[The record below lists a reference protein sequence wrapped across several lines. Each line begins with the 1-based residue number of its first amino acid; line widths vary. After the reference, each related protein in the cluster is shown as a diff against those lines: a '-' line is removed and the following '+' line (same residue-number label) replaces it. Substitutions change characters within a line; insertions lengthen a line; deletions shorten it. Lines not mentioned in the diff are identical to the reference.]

1 MRKFETK
8 WQDEKFE
15 KRLWRRLPNGI
26 KQAYWEYAF
35 DADIK
40 EIRRKIR
47 NHDLYKR
54 LLEGLKEDWLPI
66 INGVYLHTHTPICL
80 LTTEMVNRLRK
91 SIKDNPIGWYC
102 IEEDDTIADIQTR
115 AYGEL
120 IENCLWKDMGLG
132 AKLHWD
138 DGLWLTK
145 LEKTDI
151 TAEEAERMS
160 PDALYPDPEDY

>member
-1 MRKFETK
+1 MRTFEQK
-8 WQDEKFE
+8 WNDEKFE
-15 KRLWRRLPNGI
+15 KKLWRRLPYDI
-26 KQAYWEYAF
+26 KRDYWEYIF

-54 LLEGLKEDWLPI
+54 LLEGLKEDWMPL
-66 INGVYLHTHTPICL
+66 INGKYLHTPICL
-80 LTTEMVNRLRK
+80 LTTEMVNHIRK
-91 SIKDNPIGWYC
+91 GIKDNPICWEG
-102 IEEDDTIADIQTR
+102 IKKDDTISDIQTR
-115 AYGEL
+115 AYGKL
-120 IENCLWKDMGLG
+120 IKDCLWKDMGLG
-132 AKLHWD
+132 AELHWD

-160 PDALYPDPEDY
+160 PDDLHPDPEDY